1 MLKIG
6 LLKRDFKE
14 VLGQLFRAPTGI
26 LGSAIGILPTGNTGG
41 SNVSPFKKMN
51 ISDDIKKLMK

>member
-1 MLKIG
+1 MEILNMFSLEGEKAVITG
-6 LLKRDFKE
+6 
-14 VLGQLFRAPTGI
+14 GAGI